1 MARPGPKG
9 KYVSETVKKIT
20 EALGA
25 GNTRGASSAYGGID
39 QSTFDRWMAKY
50 AEFAAAVKDAEAR
63 AEVGHVAN
71 IAQAARS
78 GNWTASAW
86 WLERRRH
93 QDWGRKDKIEII
105 QSVRELARA
114 AGDDEDA
121 AVAEAM
127 RYLKEIRS
135 GTRG

>member
-1 MARPGPKG
+1 MARPGPES
-9 KYVSETVKKIT
+9 KYEDKTVKKVVD
-20 EALGA
+20 ALAA
-25 GNTRGASSAYGGID
+25 GNTRGAASAYAGIS
-39 QSTFDRWMAKY
+39 QKTFERWRKRY
-50 AEFAAAVKDAEAR
+50 VEFDEAVKNAEAR

-93 QDWGRKDKIEII
+93 EDWGRKDRLEII

-114 AGDDEDA
+114 NGKDEDA
-121 AVAEAM
+121 AVAEAEAI
-127 RYLKEIRS
+127 LKEIR
-135 GTRG
+135 GAGRR